1 MHGSIGG
8 RGPYPSLLEKTHLF
22 NSHIKITKNKNPPP
36 PILTLYKNFLDLR
49 DKKVAAGLKK
59 GCIFDDLGITVRVRK
74 RRVAMILYGKK
85 IASLLEVVFLK
96 IHLQVVYTIVRL
108 FSVISY
114 FKLHDAAVEIY
125 RLGAAFSRR
134 I

>member
-1 MHGSIGG
+1 M
-8 RGPYPSLLEKTHLF
+8 
-22 NSHIKITKNKNPPP
+22 
-36 PILTLYKNFLDLR
+36 
-49 DKKVAAGLKK
+49 
-59 GCIFDDLGITVRVRK
+59 RVRK